1 VRKGYLKMEWNTL
14 RRGHKDGAGRLDG
27 RDVGDGRRPRR
38 PVGDAEGEGR
48 GQEGPRRR
56 RLRLEGELQLPR
68 GGGDGAGHR
77 DRGGSGS
84 APRSG
89 GSPARRQAV
98 MEQRKYRPRAW
109 SGIHGFGS
117 GWRAEGAFSATRR

>member
-1 VRKGYLKMEWNTL
+1 
-14 RRGHKDGAGRLDG
+14 
-27 RDVGDGRRPRR
+27 
-38 PVGDAEGEGR
+38 VGDAKGR
-48 GQEGPRRR
+48 VGGQEGPRRR

-68 GGGDGAGHR
+68 GGGDGADHR
-77 DRGGSGS
+77 GRGGSGS

-98 MEQRKYRPRAW
+98 IEQRKYRPRAW

-117 GWRAEGAFSATRR
+117 GWRVEGVFSAMKRIFGEYVTAGKFANMVKEMIMKAFIYNIFIAQI